1 MTNMVIKISCAK
13 IENLEEKKI
22 CNSDPK
28 INLIRIGYWENIVI
42 ENYQKS
48 RKRKQ
53 GKLIKDMEYIW
64 SPSSNHDGTKIDLT
78 GRNTSKNLFKFE
90 IQEKKLSWHQ
100 KVAVWF
106 LQNVEKT
113 KKTKSRVSYFIN
125 EIWLFFNST
134 KYPNPSNGFSGTSQ
148 ENTHTTS
155 HCWKQKS
162 SNKSINIKKSPFHYY
177 IHN

>member
-1 MTNMVIKISCAK
+1 
-13 IENLEEKKI
+13 
-22 CNSDPK
+22 
-28 INLIRIGYWENIVI
+28 
-42 ENYQKS
+42 
-48 RKRKQ
+48 
-53 GKLIKDMEYIW
+53 MEYIW

-125 EIWLFFNST
+125 EI
-134 KYPNPSNGFSGTSQ
+134 
-148 ENTHTTS
+148 
-155 HCWKQKS
+155 
-162 SNKSINIKKSPFHYY
+162 
-177 IHN
+177 